1 MNIHTFIMLAASGLN
16 IVSVLVLIYGVVKCL
31 FAFIKNELQRGESTI
46 QRIRLELGGY
56 LLLAL
61 EILIP
66 ADILKTI
73 IEPDYKELIILASIV
88 VIRIVLSISLSKELK
103 SLNAEE

>member
-1 MNIHTFIMLAASGLN
+1 MFAASGLN

-31 FAFIKNELQRGESTI
+31 FAFVKNELNHGESSI
-46 QRIRLELGGY
+46 QRIRLDLGGY

-73 IEPDYKELIILASIV
+73 IEPDYKELVILASIV
-88 VIRIVLSISLSKELK
+88 LIRIVLSISLSKELK
-103 SLNAEE
+103 SLNEKES

>member
-1 MNIHTFIMLAASGLN
+1 MLAASGLN

-31 FAFIKNELQRGESTI
+31 FAFIKNELQRGESNI
-46 QRIRLELGGY
+46 QRIRLDLGGY

-103 SLNAEE
+103 SLNTEE

>member
-31 FAFIKNELQRGESTI
+31 FAFIKNELQRGESNI
-46 QRIRLELGGY
+46 QRIRLDLGGY

-103 SLNAEE
+103 SLNTEE